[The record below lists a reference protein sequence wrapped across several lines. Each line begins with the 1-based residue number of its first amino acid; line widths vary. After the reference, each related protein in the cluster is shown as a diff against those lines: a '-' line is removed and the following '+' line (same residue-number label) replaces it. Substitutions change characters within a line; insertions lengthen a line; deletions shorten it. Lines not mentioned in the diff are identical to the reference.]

1 MPIRFCYALLL
12 LSFAGYGSGGSASVK
27 PAPPGPTVTP
37 LHDVQGSADSSPLEG
52 SNVVVSGVVSGDFQ
66 DGDAD
71 TLHSLGGFYI
81 QAEVTDADPATS
93 DAVFVFD
100 GAMPVTDVNVGD
112 RVSVEGE
119 VLEYFGETRIAATSV
134 SITGSGTVLP
144 VDIVFPV
151 DVTRNSNGDLIADLE
166 RFEGMLVRVPQSLT
180 VTDLFHLER
189 YGQVQLAANG
199 RQMQFTNQ
207 MAPDV
212 AAYASQ
218 LQAFAAVT
226 LILDDGLAQQNASPI
241 RYLFPHPLRSPDY
254 SIRVGDLVTGLTGNI
269 RYSRGSGS
277 AGAAAYRV
285 MPQVQ
290 PQFSSANPR
299 EPLPPAT
306 GGNLKV
312 ASFNVLNYFT
322 TIDTGERICGPGGN
336 SGCRGADSV
345 AEFARQR
352 QKILVALTAIDADI
366 IGLIELE
373 NNASASLQ
381 SIVDGLNAAAAG
393 TRWSF
398 IDSGTIGSDVI
409 RVGLIYKP
417 AHVSPVGAFAVLD
430 GTVDARFLDGR
441 NRPILL
447 QTFEQ
452 KPNHETLGVAVA
464 HLKSKGSSC
473 SDIGDPDLRDGQG
486 NCNATRN
493 AAMQALV
500 AWLATDP
507 TASNDPDFLIVG
519 DLNAYLEEDPLQT
532 LEAAGYVNLL
542 ASLPRHDAYSFQFHG
557 QSGALDHALVSRS
570 LLEQVSGVA
579 KWHINADEPPVL
591 DYNLGF
597 GRDAALFD
605 TVSPFRASDH
615 DPVIVGLTLNANGAG
630 K

>member
-1 MPIRFCYALLL
+1 MRFLFCYGLLL
-12 LSFAGYGSGGSASVK
+12 LSFAGCGSGGSHSVRH
-27 PAPPGPTVTP
+27 PPPGPTVTS
-37 LHDVQGSADSSPLEG
+37 LNDVQGPGDSSPLEG
-52 SNVVVSGVVSGDFQ
+52 SIVIVHGVVTGDFQ

-71 TLHSLGGFYI
+71 ILHSLGGFYI

-93 DAVFVFD
+93 DGVFVVD
-100 GAMPVTDVNVGD
+100 GATPATDINVGD
-112 RVSVEGE
+112 KVAVEGE
-119 VLEYFGETRIAATSV
+119 VLEYFGETRIEAISV
-134 SITGSGTVLP
+134 SITGSGTVSP
-144 VDIVFPV
+144 VDITFPMAV
-151 DVTRNSNGDLIADLE
+151 ARNSDGNAIAGLE
-166 RFEGMLVRVPQSLT
+166 RFEGMLVRVSQPLT
-180 VTDLFHLER
+180 VTGLFNLER
-189 YGQVQLAANG
+189 YGQVQLAAHG

-212 AAYASQ
+212 AAYKSHLLA
-218 LQAFAAVT
+218 LTAVT
-226 LILDDGLAQQNASPI
+226 LVLDDGLSRQNVSPI
-241 RYLFPHPLRSPDY
+241 RYLFPDPVQSPDY

-277 AGAAAYRV
+277 AGAAAYRL
-285 MPQVQ
+285 MPQAA

-299 EPLPPAT
+299 EALPPAV

-312 ASFNVLNYFT
+312 ASFNVLNFFT
-322 TIDTGERICGPGGN
+322 SIDSGQRICGPAGN
-336 SGCRGADSV
+336 SGCRGADNV
-345 AEFARQR
+345 AEFERQR
-352 QKILVALTAIDADI
+352 QKILTALASIDADI
-366 IGLIELE
+366 VGLIELE

-381 SIVDGLNAAAAG
+381 SIVDGLNAAAASS
-393 TRWSF
+393 RWSF

-409 RVGLIYKP
+409 RVGIIYKP
-417 AHVSPVGAFAVLD
+417 AHVSPVGSFSVLD
-430 GTVDARFLDGR
+430 GTVDARFLDER

-452 KPNHETLGVAVA
+452 KTNREMLGVAVA

-473 SDIGDPDLRDGQG
+473 KDIGDPDRRDGQG

-500 AWLATDP
+500 DWLATDP

-542 ASLPRHDAYSFQFHG
+542 ATLLSHDAYSFQFRG

-570 LLEQVSGVA
+570 LLHQVSGVA
-579 KWHINADEPPVL
+579 EWHINADEPPVL
-591 DYNLGF
+591 DYNLEF
-597 GRDAALFD
+597 GRDAVLFD
-605 TVSPFRASDH
+605 ATSPFRASDH
-615 DPVIVGLTLNANGAG
+615 DPVIVGFTLNANGAG